1 MKRQW
6 HRRIK
11 RHPSQ
16 GIGVPLPTRMMQFE
30 VTVEIDIVERKKI
43 NLSCCNTGELGGP
56 SQRVLSKIECPYYMV
71 PDLADEVYAASFNRI
86 LSVPLNVPCNNIFF
100 VPRTDKILNVSCHF
114 WLNKKG

>member
-1 MKRQW
+1 
-6 HRRIK
+6 
-11 RHPSQ
+11 
-16 GIGVPLPTRMMQFE
+16 MMQFE

-100 VPRTDKILNVSCHF
+100 VPRTDKILNVICHARETGGI
-114 WLNKKG
+114 LRPTRH